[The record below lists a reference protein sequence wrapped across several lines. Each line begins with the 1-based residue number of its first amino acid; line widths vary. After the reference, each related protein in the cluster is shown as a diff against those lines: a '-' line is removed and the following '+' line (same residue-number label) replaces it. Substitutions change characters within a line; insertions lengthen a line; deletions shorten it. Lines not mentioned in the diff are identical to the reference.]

1 MIGHPTLTIESFSAR
16 AMFGFG
22 PISTQRQ
29 SFLGAK
35 LTLMM
40 STPKTIRDLDLDLF
54 VKRIKK
60 SPGLLDTG
68 QHFRYRKLWCLL
80 EATYYEE
87 ICCDLLISTGIIL
100 GSFLHAAVSTALADH
115 VSILL
120 RWVYAQ
126 VASQTVSCI
135 PGAVGHWHPGSVAG
149 HRHRADGGSTRH
161 HIWWRGVNH
170 LRSTS
175 IDHVTNSHQ

>member
-1 MIGHPTLTIESFSAR
+1 MKEPIQNSNKLKYNCIELLTIESFSAR

-60 SPGLLDTG
+60 SPRLPDTG
-68 QHFRYRKLWCLL
+68 QHFRYRKL
-80 EATYYEE
+80 
-87 ICCDLLISTGIIL
+87 
-100 GSFLHAAVSTALADH
+100 
-115 VSILL
+115 
-120 RWVYAQ
+120 
-126 VASQTVSCI
+126 
-135 PGAVGHWHPGSVAG
+135 
-149 HRHRADGGSTRH
+149 
-161 HIWWRGVNH
+161 
-170 LRSTS
+170 
-175 IDHVTNSHQ
+175 